1 VIFQSKSI
9 ATGDYSTSQETSF
22 QYLFEQGSVFKS
34 TFTELGFEDFEFK
47 ELIDLGILKQS
58 RNGNYKLHFVGVLE
72 PRMSPH
78 NQALIVLPKYLKSN
92 NLDRRELDSHLGL
105 ILNALKKYRNS
116 RRQVEFDDTLIF
128 PNNFG
133 AESTNN
139 LALADF
145 FIRDFLNHGIYRKT
159 KTTHTL
165 NSNGRV
171 DWKRTINK
179 TIPVISGNSVVYT
192 STIHKK
198 IEMTTDPL
206 ISVFQQ
212 YAVSTLIQAYGD
224 VLGYSLHPNIAG
236 TVENSR
242 LIKQQV
248 SQKRSSKLWQK
259 LSKELRQTYGQ
270 RNLTLIRNLMNFI
283 EPSYQ
288 STNSMLIMGT
298 KNFENLWEDVLLHYL
313 DSEGVTSTINRE
325 FPVAKWWDL
334 EHSTILNAPKG
345 KPITDTVARVAD
357 NKYII
362 ADAKYY
368 NLEYDEKVRKFHGNG
383 PGFNDIQKQIFYE
396 KLLLSIKG
404 DVECANMLIYPR
416 YELENHDV
424 LAPFGTVHIPIS
436 GLPFVVN
443 FFGNAH
449 LLLTYYTRSVSAN
462 VSNLESLYN
471 ISRSAS
477 LSAETHSKS

>member
-1 VIFQSKSI
+1 MILQSKSMD
-9 ATGDYSTSQETSF
+9 AHDYSTSQETSF
-22 QYLFEQGSVFKS
+22 QYLFEQGSVIKS
-34 TFTELGFEDFEFK
+34 MFSKLGFEDFEFK
-47 ELIDLGILKQS
+47 ELINQGILRPS
-58 RNGNYKLHFVGVLE
+58 RDDYYKLHFVGVLE
-72 PRMSPH
+72 PRRSPH

-105 ILNALKKYRNS
+105 ILSALKKYRNS

-145 FIRDFLNHGIYRKT
+145 FIKDFLNHGIYRKS
-159 KTTHTL
+159 KTSHTV
-165 NSNGRV
+165 NSNGRI
-171 DWKRTINK
+171 DWKRTINR
-179 TIPVISGNSVVYT
+179 TIPVISGNSIVYT
-192 STIHKK
+192 STIHRK

-206 ISVFQQ
+206 ISVFHQ

-242 LIKQQV
+242 LMEQQV
-248 SQKRSSKLWQK
+248 SLKRSSKLWQK
-259 LSKELRQTYGQ
+259 LGKELRQTYGQ

-313 DSEGVTSTINRE
+313 DSEGVTSAINRD
-325 FPVAKWWDL
+325 FPVAKWWNLD
-334 EHSTILNAPKG
+334 HSTILSAPKG

-357 NKYII
+357 DKYII

-368 NLEYDEKVRKFHGNG
+368 NLEYDEKLRKFHGNG

-396 KLLLSIKG
+396 RLLLSIKG
-404 DVECANMLIYPR
+404 DVECANMLIYPL
-416 YELENHDV
+416 YELENRNV
-424 LAPFGTVHIPIS
+424 MAPFGTVHIPIS

-443 FFGNAH
+443 FFGSAH
-449 LLLTYYTRSVSAN
+449 LLLTYYTRSVSAH
-462 VSNLESLYN
+462 VSDLESLYN
-471 ISRSAS
+471 VSRSAS
-477 LSAETHSKS
+477 LAAETHSKS

>member
-1 VIFQSKSI
+1 MILRSKSMDSD
-9 ATGDYSTSQETSF
+9 GYSINQDTSF
-22 QYLFEQGSVFKS
+22 QYLFEQESVLKS
-34 TFTELGFEDFEFK
+34 TFIELGFEDFELK
-47 ELIDLGILKQS
+47 ELIDQGILKQS

-72 PRMSPH
+72 PRRSPH
-78 NQALIVLPKYLKSN
+78 NQAILVLPKYLQSN
-92 NLDRRELDSHLGL
+92 DLQRQELDSHLGL
-105 ILNALKKYRNS
+105 ILSALKKYRNS

-145 FIRDFLNHGIYRKT
+145 FIKDFLSHGIYRKT
-159 KTTHTL
+159 KTTHSVNT
-165 NSNGRV
+165 NGRI
-171 DWKRTINK
+171 DWKRTINR
-179 TIPVISGNSVVYT
+179 TIPVISGNSIVYT
-192 STIHKK
+192 STIHRK
-198 IEMTTDPL
+198 IEMTTDPF
-206 ISVFQQ
+206 ISVFHQ
-212 YAVSTLIQAYGD
+212 YTVSTLIQAYGD

-242 LIKQQV
+242 LIEQQV
-248 SQKRSSKLWQK
+248 SLKRSSKLWQK
-259 LSKELRQTYGQ
+259 LGKELRQTYGQ

-313 DSEGVTSTINRE
+313 DSEGVTSAINRD
-325 FPVAKWWDL
+325 FPVAKWWNLD
-334 EHSTILNAPKG
+334 HSSILNAPKG

-396 KLLLSIKG
+396 RLLLSIKG

-416 YELENHDV
+416 YKLEKHDV
-424 LAPFGTVHIPIS
+424 LAPFGTVHIPVS

-449 LLLTYYTRSVSAN
+449 LLLTYYTRSVSAHF
-462 VSNLESLYN
+462 SELESLYN
-471 ISRSAS
+471 ISRSVS
-477 LSAETHSKS
+477 HSAETHSNS